1 MTHIQMRIDG
11 MSPSGEVWST
21 SLRYAGVSDLGQQ
34 FEDGT
39 VNLGIFTT
47 EILQDIADA
56 AGQVIMDLGP
66 SDALLQGMS
75 SALGIETLRVNVI
88 SNDGDVTNAAEHNMS
103 AAKMGV
109 GAVQRP
115 LQTSIVCTLNHGAVY
130 GRSGRG
136 RLFWPFVGAN
146 ASMAGVFVDH
156 SWRINFLT
164 KMNALQAA
172 LGSAINDAAL
182 QSPPCQLVV
191 YSPTLRKVRR
201 VDNLSADNVPD
212 TQRRRADRLPTTRHT
227 IPRS

>member
-11 MSPSGEVWST
+11 RSPSGEVWST
-21 SLRYAGVSDLGQQ
+21 SLRYAGVTSLGQQ

-56 AGQVIMDLGP
+56 AGQVIMGLGP

-75 SALGIETLRVNVI
+75 EALGIETVRVNVI
-88 SNDGDVTNAAEHNMS
+88 SDVGDVTNAAEHNF
-103 AAKMGV
+103 ATPKFGV
-109 GAVQRP
+109 GAVRRP

-136 RLFWPFVGAN
+136 RLYWPYLGAN
-146 ASMAGVFVDH
+146 AAMDGVFVDH
-156 SWRINFLT
+156 TWRVNFLT
-164 KMNALQAA
+164 KMNDLQAA

-182 QSPPCQLVV
+182 QSPACQLVV

-201 VDNLSADNVPD
+201 VDNISADNVPD